1 MRQMTKRV
9 MCFLIA
15 VAVTMGLSVGTTVF
29 ADGIAATIDDVDF
42 GTVPKNYTDDD
53 CVIKPLI
60 TNTGTELYNLNGGS
74 SKIELTGGETS
85 AFKCG
90 WNDGGGYI
98 EVGASSDSKPWVRVK
113 EGLSA
118 GTHSATL
125 TLYYKVDGSWKAI
138 DTSNVTVIVNSSDFG
153 FTSFPKS
160 GTCDK
165 SSQFTFSWSFS
176 KPPISAVLQR
186 KDSGT
191 WGNTISLTDKT
202 SSSVK
207 YTDNPTNTY
216 RIKASIGSDE
226 IYSNEFT
233 VTWTGK
239 EPKSFWT
246 QPQSGT
252 SDKSTPYTF
261 TWAYGEEPNSAVL
274 QSKSSNGI
282 WGNLYSLTGKTSYS
296 VNYISEETDIYR
308 IKASYNSKEIYS
320 DEFTVTWTDPLTY
333 EATLENLGFGSKV
346 VGYSDI
352 SSVIFRIDITGTG
365 NLICDS
371 DHYKI
376 LFTGDTS
383 AFEWWVAPGSTMIS
397 GNMYNA
403 GTVKPVKGLSKGSY
417 KLTAHLY
424 YDQDGTGTT
433 YGWKELDTA
442 DYTFKVTAATPT
454 PTKKPTATP
463 TKKPTATPTKKPTA
477 TPTKK
482 PTATPTKKPTATPT
496 KKPTAKPTKKPTAT
510 PTKKPTATPTKKPTA
525 TPTKKPTATP
535 TKKPTAKPTKKPT
548 ATPTKKPTAT
558 PTKKPTATPTKK
570 PTATPT
576 KKPTAT
582 PTKKPTATPTK
593 KPTVTPT
600 PMPKSKWVKEGNNW
614 YYYDSN
620 GKKATGWVN
629 DGSNWY
635 YCDKNGVM
643 QIGWVQD
650 GDKWYYMGPSG
661 AMVIGWVQAGDKWY
675 YMGPSGAMV
684 TGWIQ
689 VGSNWYYMGASGAMT
704 TGWVQSGST
713 WYYMNSSG
721 AMVTGWQ
728 KVGDKW
734 YYFNSNGAMQT
745 KWLQIGDKWYFLH
758 PDTGAMMT
766 GKVIINGVKY
776 LFDDSG
782 VLVGTVE

>member
-15 VAVTMGLSVGTTVF
+15 VAVTMGLSAGTIVF
-29 ADGIAATIDDVDF
+29 ADEIAATISDADF
-42 GTVPKNYTDDD
+42 GTIPSDYTFEDYIINP
-53 CVIKPLI
+53 VI
-60 TNTGTELYNLNGGS
+60 TNTGTEKLDLTGVDI
-74 SKIELTGGETS
+74 KVELTDGDPS
-85 AFKCG
+85 AFLCG
-90 WNDGGGYI
+90 WKSVGGYLLPGDTATNAWI
-98 EVGASSDSKPWVRVK
+98 IVK
-113 EGLSA
+113 EGLPTGVTTS
-118 GTHSATL
+118 TL
-125 TLYYKVDGSWKAI
+125 TLSYKVNGSWKVLA
-138 DTSNVTVIVNSSDFG
+138 TSKVSVRVNPAEYG

-160 GTCDK
+160 GTCEK
-165 SSQFTFSWSFS
+165 TSEYSFSWGL
-176 KPPISAVLQR
+176 KKEPDYIVLQR
-186 KDSGT
+186 KDSDGA
-191 WGNTISLTDKT
+191 WGNLNDLKGKT
-202 SSSVK
+202 SFSVK
-207 YTDNPTNTY
+207 YLGHETDTY
-216 RIKASIGSDE
+216 RIIVISNSE
-226 IYSNEFT
+226 TFCSNEFT
-233 VTWTGK
+233 VTW
-239 EPKSFWT
+239 
-246 QPQSGT
+246 
-252 SDKSTPYTF
+252 
-261 TWAYGEEPNSAVL
+261 
-274 QSKSSNGI
+274 I
-282 WGNLYSLTGKTSYS
+282 
-296 VNYISEETDIYR
+296 
-308 IKASYNSKEIYS
+308 
-320 DEFTVTWTDPLTY
+320 DPLTY

-383 AFEWWVAPGSTMIS
+383 AFEWWVAPGSTMFS

-424 YDQDGTGTT
+424 YDQDGTGTA
-433 YGWKELDTA
+433 YGWKELDSA
-442 DYTFKVTAATPT
+442 DYTFKVTAATP
-454 PTKKPTATP
+454 
-463 TKKPTATPTKKPTA
+463 TPTKKPTA

-525 TPTKKPTATP
+525 KPTKKPTATP

-558 PTKKPTATPTKK
+558 PTKKPTATP
-570 PTATPT
+570 
-576 KKPTAT
+576 
-582 PTKKPTATPTK
+582 
-593 KPTVTPT
+593 
-600 PMPKSKWVKEGNNW
+600 MPKTKWVKEGNNW

-620 GKKATGWVN
+620 GKKATGWVK

-661 AMVIGWVQAGDKWY
+661 AMAIGWVQTGGKWY
-675 YMGPSGAMV
+675 YMGPSGAM
-684 TGWIQ
+684 
-689 VGSNWYYMGASGAMT
+689 A

-758 PDTGAMMT
+758 PETGAMMT

-782 VLVGTVE
+782 ALIGTYD